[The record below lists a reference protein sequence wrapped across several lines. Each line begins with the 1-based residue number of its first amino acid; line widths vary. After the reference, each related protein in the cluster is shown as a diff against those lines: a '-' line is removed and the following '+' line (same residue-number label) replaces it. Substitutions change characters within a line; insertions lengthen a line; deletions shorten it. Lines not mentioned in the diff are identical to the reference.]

1 MQSRRHS
8 LLEAVINTASGFIIS
23 LVVTEFLFPVFD
35 LHPSFAAN
43 FSITTIFTIISV
55 IRSYICRRIFNHL
68 HTKGVL

>member
-1 MQSRRHS
+1 MQSRKHS

-43 FSITTIFTIISV
+43 FSITTIFTIISI

-68 HTKGVL
+68 HIKGVL